1 MTFVSNWRTY
11 HEATKHTPERL
22 RRSARA
28 LDWAN
33 MPNPYRHYDG
43 VPVVDLPADPPAPS
57 IAAWDVLRGASG
69 ARMAGD
75 GAHFFSQLFFYSAAI
90 SATKIAPAT
99 GSTYSLRVNPSSGNL
114 HPTEFH
120 FATRGVAGWADGLY
134 HYRPSQHM
142 AEQRGLG
149 DFGFDSAV
157 VLILSTIPWREA
169 WKYRDRAYRYC
180 LLDAGHA
187 WQSVALAARAMGCR
201 CAASGSFD
209 DAEIARRLG
218 LAGDEWPLLV
228 LTLTGDGIPM
238 AANPALTAQA
248 PTGVPNPLSAH
259 VLMPDLI
266 PDIHAAT
273 SVNRE
278 PWDRMDSAFTASA
291 VGGEAF
297 GLVARQRRSALDF
310 IGGEKTMTLVQLLA
324 LLSVAHEPL
333 LIVYAFV
340 HRVEELP
347 QGLYRCGESL
357 EMVKTGDQRVVAA
370 GLSLGQ
376 NLAGNACV
384 AFSIVADLEGAA
396 ERYGDRGYRY
406 AHMEA
411 GAAGHRLYI
420 AAEALGMRATGIGAF
435 FDDRVREYLELEAG
449 EPVYHFAIGF
459 PAVDS
464 RLEP

>member
-1 MTFVSNWRTY
+1 
-11 HEATKHTPERL
+11 
-22 RRSARA
+22 
-28 LDWAN
+28 
-33 MPNPYRHYDG
+33 MPNPFRHYDG

-57 IAAWDVLRGASG
+57 IASWDVLRGAGGGSS
-69 ARMAGD
+69 AAD
-75 GAHFFSQLFFYSAAI
+75 GPGFLSQLFFYAAAI

-120 FATRGVAGWADGLY
+120 FATRGLAGWADGLY

-149 DFGFDSAV
+149 DFGFDGAL
-157 VLILSTIPWREA
+157 VLILTTIAWREA
-169 WKYRDRAYRYC
+169 WKYRERAYRYC

-201 CAASGSFD
+201 CAALGSFD
-209 DAEIARRLG
+209 DAELAAHLG

-228 LTLTGDGIPM
+228 LTITGEGIPLS
-238 AANPALTAQA
+238 ANDRHSPQ
-248 PTGVPNPLSAH
+248 PPSGVPNPLSAH
-259 VLMPDLI
+259 VLMPELI

-273 SVNRE
+273 SINRMSWE
-278 PWDRMDSAFTASA
+278 RVDTAFTGSD
-291 VGGEAF
+291 VGGAAF
-297 GLVARQRRSALDF
+297 GVVARQRRSALDF
-310 IGGEKTMTLVQLLA
+310 IGGETAMTLAQLLA
-324 LLSVAHEPL
+324 LLSVAREPL
-333 LIVYAFV
+333 LTLYAFV
-340 HRVEELP
+340 HRVEGLP

-357 EMVKTGDQRVVAA
+357 ELVKAGDQRVVAA

-406 AHMEA
+406 AHFEA
-411 GAAGHRLYI
+411 GAAGHRLYL

-449 EPVYHFAIGF
+449 EPVYHFAIGY
-459 PAVDS
+459 PVVDP